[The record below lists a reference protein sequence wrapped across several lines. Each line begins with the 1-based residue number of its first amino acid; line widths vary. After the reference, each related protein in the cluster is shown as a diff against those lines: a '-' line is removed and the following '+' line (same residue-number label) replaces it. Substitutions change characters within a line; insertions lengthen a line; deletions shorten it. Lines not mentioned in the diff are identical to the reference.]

1 MMRAASPVGVGRWR
15 PLVHALGL
23 AAGPLVAM
31 GMARFAYALLLPP
44 MRADLQWSYT
54 QAGAMNTANAV
65 GYLVG
70 AIGSAWLVGR
80 VRLRLLFLVA
90 LVLTA
95 ASVVACSTTG
105 SFALLAVL
113 RLVGGVCGA
122 VTFVAGAALVM
133 HAGAHLPARYAT
145 LLLGIYVA
153 GGGLGIAV
161 SGLVV
166 PPLLAGTAPGT
177 GWRLGWLV
185 LGVVSVVALV
195 PATLA
200 ARGVGDTA
208 HKNVL
213 DVVVWPWRRLTALAV
228 AYLLFGLG
236 YVGYTTFIVA
246 LLQPRLGPAVVAVF
260 WVVLGLAAAGSAVAW
275 GPLLG
280 RFRGGRGLAV
290 LLGMTAVGAAVPV
303 VADGPAG
310 AITSAILFG
319 GAFVATAAAVTA
331 VVRDAAPPHA
341 WGRAVGALTTGFA
354 AGQCVGPVLTGA
366 LSDQSGVRAGMAV
379 SAALLAVG
387 AVVALAQPSSV
398 EKGPA

>member
-1 MMRAASPVGVGRWR
+1 MIRPGSAGGVARWR
-15 PLVHALGL
+15 PVVLALGL

-70 AIGSAWLVGR
+70 AIGSAWLVTR
-80 VRLRLLFLVA
+80 LRLRLLFLVA
-90 LVLTA
+90 LTLTA
-95 ASVVACSTTG
+95 ASVVACSATA
-105 SFALLAVL
+105 SFTLLAVL
-113 RLVGGVCGA
+113 RLLGGACGA

-133 HAGAHLPARYAT
+133 HAGAHLPGRFAT

-161 SGLVV
+161 SGIVV
-166 PPLLAGTAPGT
+166 PPLVADVGP

-185 LGVVSVVALV
+185 LGVVSVVALL

-208 HKNVL
+208 QSAVL
-213 DVVVWPWRRLTALAV
+213 DVAAWPWRRLTALAV

-236 YVGYTTFIVA
+236 YAGYTTFIVA

-260 WVVLGLAAAGSAVAW
+260 WVVLGLAAAISAVTW

-303 VADGPAG
+303 VADGPGG
-310 AITSAILFG
+310 AVTSAILFG

-398 EKGPA
+398 KNGNA